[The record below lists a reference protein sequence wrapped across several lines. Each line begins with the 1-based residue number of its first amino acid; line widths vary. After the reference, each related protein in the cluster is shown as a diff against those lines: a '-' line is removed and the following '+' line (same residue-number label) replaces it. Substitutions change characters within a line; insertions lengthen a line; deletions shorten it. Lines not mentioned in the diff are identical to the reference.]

1 MATLTFDFLR
11 GYVLGE
17 RRMSVP
23 VAYQWDQ
30 GHVLEIKIPTAVTVA
45 EIHYSQSGMDGAAD
59 AYEPDSIETETD
71 GTGTITAHVPNGLFE
86 SGCSIEVYVVVTDDD
101 AYITTYQGRIRVV
114 GRERPGDYV
123 DDDPD
128 NAAAKIMAISF
139 SDPDSDGNIIVSFS
153 SLGG

>member
-1 MATLTFDFLR
+1 MATLTIDFIR

-30 GHVLEIKIPTAVTVA
+30 GHVLEFKIPTAVTSA
-45 EIHYSQSGMDGAAD
+45 EVHYSQSGMDGNAD
-59 AYEPDSIETETD
+59 AYEPDDITAEAD
-71 GTGTITAHVPNGLFE
+71 GTYTITSHVPNGLFE
-86 SGCSIEVYVVVTDDD
+86 SGCSVEVYVVVTDDD
-101 AYITTYQGRIRVV
+101 AYITTYQGRIHVV
-114 GRERPGDYV
+114 GREKPGDYV
-123 DDDPD
+123 DTDPD

-139 SDPDSDGNIIVSFS
+139 SDPDGDGHIIVSFS

>member
-1 MATLTFDFLR
+1 MATLTIDFIR

-30 GHVLEIKIPTAVTVA
+30 GHVLEFKIPTAVTSA
-45 EIHYSQSGMDGAAD
+45 EIHYSQSGMDGNAD
-59 AYEPDSIETETD
+59 AYEPDDITAETD
-71 GTGTITAHVPNGLFE
+71 GTYTITSHVPNGLFE
-86 SGCSIEVYVVVTDDD
+86 SGCSVEVYVVVTDDD
-101 AYITTYQGRIRVV
+101 AYITTYQGRIHVV
-114 GRERPGDYV
+114 GREKPGDYV
-123 DDDPD
+123 DTDPD

-139 SDPDSDGNIIVSFS
+139 SDPDGDGHIIVSFS